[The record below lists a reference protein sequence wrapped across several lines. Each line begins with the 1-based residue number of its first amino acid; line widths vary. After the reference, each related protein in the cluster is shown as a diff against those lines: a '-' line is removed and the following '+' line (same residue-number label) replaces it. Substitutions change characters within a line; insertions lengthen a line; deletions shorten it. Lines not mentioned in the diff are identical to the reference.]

1 MPQENN
7 RMPVVFF
14 GHGSPM
20 NALEG
25 NRYAEAWGEV
35 GRRLPRPR
43 AILCVSAHWTTRGTG
58 VTAVERPRTIHD
70 FYGFPPELYALQYPA
85 PGDPRLA
92 ARVRELLAP
101 LEVHADREWG
111 LDHGSWAVLRF
122 AYPQADVPVVQLSL
136 DLSRPASHHYE
147 LGRRLAPLRN
157 EGVLLAASG
166 DVVHNLRVMNRAPGM
181 PAFDW
186 AARFNARVR
195 DCLERGAH
203 APLVAWEEEGDD
215 ARMSVPTPEHY
226 LPLLYCLGALAPGEP
241 VWIPVDGIELG
252 SVSMLC
258 AVFGAAAPA

>member
-1 MPQENN
+1 
-7 RMPVVFF
+7 
-14 GHGSPM
+14 
-20 NALEG
+20 
-25 NRYAEAWGEV
+25 
-35 GRRLPRPR
+35 
-43 AILCVSAHWTTRGTG
+43 
-58 VTAVERPRTIHD
+58 
-70 FYGFPPELYALQYPA
+70 
-85 PGDPRLA
+85 
-92 ARVRELLAP
+92 
-101 LEVHADREWG
+101 
-111 LDHGSWAVLRF
+111 
-122 AYPQADVPVVQLSL
+122 
-136 DLSRPASHHYE
+136 
-147 LGRRLAPLRN
+147 
-157 EGVLLAASG
+157 VLLAASG

>member
-1 MPQENN
+1 MSKS
-7 RMPVVFF
+7 MPVLFV

-20 NALEG
+20 NAIEKS
-25 NRYAEAWGEV
+25 RFADRWKRVGES
-35 GRRLPRPR
+35 LPRPT
-43 AILCVSAHWTTRGTG
+43 AILCISAHWETAGTK
-58 VTAVERPRTIHD
+58 VTAMEKPKTIHD

-85 PGDPRLA
+85 PGDPQLA

-101 LEVHADREWG
+101 LPVHADREWG

-136 DLSRPASHHYE
+136 DLTRAAPQHYE
-147 LGRRLAPLRN
+147 LGRRLAPLRD

-181 PAFDW
+181 PPFEW

-195 DCLERGAH
+195 GCLERGEH
-203 APLVAWEEEGDD
+203 AALVAWEQEGED
-215 ARMSVPTPEHY
+215 ARLSVPTPEHY

-258 AVFGAAAPA
+258 AVFGAAATA